1 MLKFLDQLNQMG
13 GAKVAK
19 ASGKF
24 PWMAFCLSLLLLFIR
39 ALLVQWSYNL
49 VMPRVFVSMGGNP
62 ETFYTLTLGDSLMLV
77 ILLGSLF

>member
-13 GAKVAK
+13 GAKAAK
-19 ASGKF
+19 TSGKF
-24 PWMAFCLSLLLLFIR
+24 PWMAFSLSLFLFFIR

-62 ETFYTLTLGDSLMLV
+62 ETFYSFTLSDSLMLV
-77 ILLGSLF
+77 ILFGSLF